1 MRAYKDILYAPEVS
15 PACTLDLF
23 VPETGFDTVFV
34 YFHGGGLE
42 AGSKACP
49 ESFVRGFIE
58 SGIALVSAEYRM
70 YPNAVWPDFIHD
82 AAAAV
87 RWVCAHIS
95 EYGCCKN
102 IYVGGSSA
110 GGYLSM
116 MLCFDPSYYT
126 AAGVDPSLITGYV
139 HDAGQPTAHF
149 RVLRQNGLD
158 SRRLIVDETA
168 PLYFVGTQPDV
179 PPMLFLVADN
189 DMENRYE
196 QTMLL
201 LSTLKHFGL
210 EERCTLRVMHGTHC
224 SYTYAEDEQGKSVFA
239 DMVSKYIIGNNS
251 Q

>member
-42 AGSKACP
+42 AGSKVCP
-49 ESFVRGFIE
+49 ESFVRDFIE
-58 SGIALVSAEYRM
+58 RDIALVSAEYRM
-70 YPNAVWPDFIHD
+70 YPDAVWPDFIRD
-82 AAAAV
+82 AASAV

-126 AAGVDPSLITGYV
+126 AAGVEPSRITGYV

-179 PPMLFLVADN
+179 SPMLFLVADN

-224 SYTYAEDEQGKSVFA
+224 SYTYAEDERGKSVFA
-239 DMVSKYIIGNNS
+239 DMVSEYIIGNNS